1 LRWLRNL
8 VGGLLMGFGVAL
20 TPGGNDALVLYAIP
34 TLSPHALPA
43 FVAMLVGIWLGL
55 WGMRALFAIEMRVAC
70 RNDRY
75 VSDALPG
82 AKNLKSRT

>member
-1 LRWLRNL
+1 
-8 VGGLLMGFGVAL
+8 
-20 TPGGNDALVLYAIP
+20 
-34 TLSPHALPA
+34 
-43 FVAMLVGIWLGL
+43 
-55 WGMRALFAIEMRVAC
+55 MRALFAIEMRVAC